1 MNGGSTKDNER
12 RRFAF
17 AAPENF
23 TAPNAER
30 SELPI
35 RGRPGMNPSHHG
47 SDEQM
52 SGAKQQVLRRGQGD

>member
-1 MNGGSTKDNER
+1 MR

-23 TAPNAER
+23 TAPNADCP
-30 SELPI
+30 SDLPI

-47 SDEQM
+47 NDEQIF
-52 SGAKQQVLRRGQGD
+52 GAAQNVLHRGLVD